1 MLSFLHSPTLTSIH
15 DYLKNLALTRHTFV
29 GKVMSQLFNM
39 LSRKDWGQEEKGITE
54 DKMAGWHHWL
64 DGPGSEWTP
73 GVGAGQ
79 GGLAYCYSW
88 GRKQSDTTE
97 RLNWTEWR
105 VVITFVPRSRILLI
119 SWLKSPSAVLLE
131 PPKIVCQWFH
141 CFPIYFLGNDGTR
154 CHDLSFL
161 NVEL

>member
-1 MLSFLHSPTLTSIH
+1 MLTHWKESYDQHSIFKSRDITLST
-15 DYLKNLALTRHTFV
+15 
-29 GKVMSQLFNM
+29 KVHLVKAMVLPVVMYGCESWTVKKAEHW
-39 LSRKDWGQEEKGITE
+39 R
-54 DKMAGWHHWL
+54 MAGWHHWL